1 MCVCVCVLVC
11 VCACVG
17 VCFVRVCVRVRVC
30 VCMYLELSDDML
42 SRFLAQFRVW
52 EQCTF
57 IGRHFLKLLPGVPVL
72 VKGSS

>member
-1 MCVCVCVLVC
+1 MC
-11 VCACVG
+11 AG
-17 VCFVRVCVRVRVC
+17 VRVCVRGRVFCAGVCACAC